1 MPAAY
6 LTLLTISLGS
16 VWVYLR
22 TSADVPYVLA
32 ALTAIVC
39 FIWGFAL
46 APWLVQLLIVG
57 AVIGVDKLY
66 LSKARRLG
74 GN

>member
-6 LTLLTISLGS
+6 LTLLTISFGS

-22 TSADVPYVLA
+22 SSSDVPFVLA
-32 ALTAIVC
+32 ALTAVVC

-46 APWLVQLLIVG
+46 APWFVQLLIVG
-57 AVIGVDKLY
+57 LVLGMDKLY
-66 LSKARRLG
+66 FSKARRLG